1 MLSREMVLSGRS
13 LGVFF
18 KNLTPDFV
26 NSKIVRIFAADLL
39 TQNSLQYVKICWN
52 LQKAAGQSR

>member
-1 MLSREMVLSGRS
+1 MVHSMGA
-13 LGVFF
+13 FF
-18 KNLTPDFV
+18 IIMEPNFV